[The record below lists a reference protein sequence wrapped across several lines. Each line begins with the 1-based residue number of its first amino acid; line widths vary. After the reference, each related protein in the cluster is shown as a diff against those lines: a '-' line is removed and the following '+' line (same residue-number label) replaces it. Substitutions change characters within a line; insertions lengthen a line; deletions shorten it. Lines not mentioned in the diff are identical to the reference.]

1 MGDPEELLMSQ
12 KNDIG
17 KQGALF
23 DLKVIDLGRYIAGP
37 YCASLLAG
45 LGAEVIKVERPGSG
59 DGARMMGPF
68 PNDEPDLEKSGLFHY
83 LNLGK
88 KSVTLNLK
96 SEAGREAFKKIV
108 AESDVLIENFEPRV
122 MSSLG
127 LDYEIL
133 KDINPSLIMTSITNF
148 GQTGPYRDYRAYEI
162 TLSAIGG
169 VQAEIG
175 EPDREPLKLGGQ
187 QLQFQAGLTAAFATV
202 SAVFG
207 RDLGGSGQHIDL
219 AIAEIAAILK
229 GYPVTEFQF
238 AGHNRLRNGMRPL
251 NFNPKADSRQ
261 PGIYPI
267 AILPCQDGYV
277 CVDAEMEE
285 QFRWLCIMIGQP
297 ELANDPRFRSSGQ
310 RSKHADE
317 LDSILVDYLK
327 TKTQREVFEEGA
339 DFRVPIGILN
349 DMEKLFYDPQHRA
362 RSFFIEVDH
371 PRLGRLEYPGHP
383 FIMSE
388 TPWQVSRAPLL
399 GEHNREILIERFG
412 YSEEQIARM
421 NS

>member
-1 MGDPEELLMSQ
+1 MNQ
-12 KNDIG
+12 KNNLG

-23 DLKVIDLGRYIAGP
+23 DLKVIDLGHYIAGP

-45 LGAEVIKVERPGSG
+45 MGAEVIKVERPGSG

-68 PNDEPDLEKSGLFHY
+68 PNDEPDIEKSGLFHY

-88 KSVTLNLK
+88 KSVTVNLK
-96 SEAGREAFKKIV
+96 SAAGREAFKKMA

-122 MSSLG
+122 MPSLG
-127 LDYEIL
+127 LDYETL
-133 KDINPSLIMTSITNF
+133 KKINPSLVMTSITNF

-187 QLQFQAGLTAAFATV
+187 QLQFQSGLTAALATV
-202 SAVFG
+202 SAVCG
-207 RDLGGSGQHIDL
+207 RDMGGSGQHIDL

-229 GYPVTEFQF
+229 GHPITEFQF
-238 AGHNRLRNGMRPL
+238 RGHKRIRNGMRPM
-251 NFNPKADSRQ
+251 NFYPKGDSRQ

-267 AILPCQDGYV
+267 AILPCRDGYV
-277 CVDAEMEE
+277 CIDPEMED
-285 QFRWLCIMIGQP
+285 QFRLLGVMIGQP
-297 ELANDPRFRSSGQ
+297 ELADDPRFRNSEQ
-310 RSKHADE
+310 RGRHADE
-317 LDSILVDYLK
+317 LDSILVEYLK
-327 TKTQREVFEEGA
+327 TKTQKEVFEEGA
-339 DFRVPIGILN
+339 DLRVPIGILN
-349 DMEKLFYDPQHRA
+349 DMEKLFYDPQHRD
-362 RSFFIEVDH
+362 RRFFIEVDH
-371 PRLGRLEYPGHP
+371 LRLGRLEYPGHP

-388 TPWQVSRAPLL
+388 TPWHVSGAPLL

-412 YSEEQIARM
+412 YSEEQTARM